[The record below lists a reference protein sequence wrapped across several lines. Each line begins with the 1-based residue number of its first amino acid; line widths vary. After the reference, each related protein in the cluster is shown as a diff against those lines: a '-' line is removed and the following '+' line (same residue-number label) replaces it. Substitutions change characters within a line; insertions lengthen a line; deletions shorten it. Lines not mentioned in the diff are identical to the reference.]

1 MFSNQKMENSFLFL
15 KIENKI
21 FFLEHILVVFTCFVR
36 IVFKNN
42 YTNMEN
48 ENKDYSKSYF

>member
-21 FFLEHILVVFTCFVR
+21 FSLEHILVVFTCFVR

-48 ENKDYSKSYF
+48 EYKNYSKIYF